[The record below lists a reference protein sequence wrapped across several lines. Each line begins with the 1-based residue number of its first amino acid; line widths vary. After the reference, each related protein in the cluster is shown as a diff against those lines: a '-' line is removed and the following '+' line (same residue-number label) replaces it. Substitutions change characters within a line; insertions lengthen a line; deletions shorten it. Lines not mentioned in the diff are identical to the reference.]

1 MLYSIIDSCKFDNHK
16 IKIMK
21 KYILPIFLLLISA
34 VSAQDFQGKALY
46 QSKFKLDVKLDST
59 RVSPAQQQQIID
71 MMKRQMEK
79 SFELI
84 FDKTTAI
91 YQEEAKLEQEAGGFG
106 GMMFIGG
113 ALNGK
118 QFKDVKNK
126 TYARESELMG
136 KNFLIKDSL
145 VTYHW
150 KMVNETKMIGN
161 YLCFK
166 AEATVKGSEM
176 AMNFGRNQRNQN
188 ETKDDKIEAK
198 ERELVVEAWYSPEV
212 PVNNGPGDYWGL
224 PGLIMEVT
232 ADRMSLQLVKLELN
246 PKEKIQIKVPDK
258 GKVVTKKEYD
268 EIVAAKMEEMRQN
281 FEGGRQKG
289 SEGHRIQIRM

>member
-1 MLYSIIDSCKFDNHK
+1 MKF
-16 IKIMK
+16 IK
-21 KYILPIFLLLISA
+21 LLGVFVFSTLA
-34 VSAQDFQGKALY
+34 VYAQDFQGKAIY
-46 QSKFKLDVKLDST
+46 QSKFTLDMKLDST
-59 RVSPAQQQQIID
+59 RVSPAQQQQIMD

-79 SFELI
+79 TFELI
-84 FDKTTAI
+84 FDKTTSI
-91 YQEEAKLEQEAGGFG
+91 YKEEVKLEQEAGSFG

-113 ALNGK
+113 ALNGR

-145 VTYHW
+145 TTYNW
-150 KMVNETKMIGN
+150 KMINESKLIGN

-176 AMNFGRNQRNQN
+176 AMNFGRNQRNQSEN
-188 ETKDDKIEAK
+188 KEDKIETK
-198 ERELVVEAWYSPEV
+198 EREIVIEAWYTPEI
-212 PVNNGPGDYWGL
+212 PVNNGPADYWGL
-224 PGLIMEVT
+224 PGLIVEVK
-232 ADRMSLQLVKLELN
+232 ADRSTLSLVKVELN
-246 PKEKIQIKVPDK
+246 PKEKIVIKVPEK

-281 FEGGRQKG
+281 FDGGRQRG
-289 SEGHRIQIRM
+289 GEGHRIQIRM